1 MVNGCQ
7 TALEKETDGRDLVS
21 GEILEGTVSGIAKF
35 GAFVRLP
42 GGVSGL
48 VHISEISDSYVNDVN
63 DFLRVGDTVSVKVLS
78 VTSDGKI
85 NLSVK
90 QASSRPAA
98 KPPRTEPSSP
108 AAPRKAERESYARA
122 SEGEVLGP
130 SGDASFEEKLKQF
143 MKESESKVSGNKL
156 YENHRSNGRRRK

>member
-1 MVNGCQ
+1 M
-7 TALEKETDGRDLVS
+7 ELVS

-42 GGVSGL
+42 GGASGL
-48 VHISEISDSYVNDVN
+48 VHISEISESYVNDVN
-63 DFLRVGDTVSVKVLS
+63 DFLHTGDPVSVKVLN
-78 VTSDGKI
+78 VTPEGKI
-85 NLSVK
+85 NLSIK
-90 QASSRPAA
+90 QASPRSSAKASRAET
-98 KPPRTEPSSP
+98 PPS
-108 AAPRKAERESYARA
+108 APRKAERESFSRVL
-122 SEGEVLGP
+122 EGEVLGP